1 MEERIRRIKR
11 AWRRRRRRVR
21 RKIHGTADRPRL
33 SVYRS
38 LKQIYA
44 QLIDDTA
51 HCTLVEASSLSLK
64 LAKSPKEKKT
74 KVEIGKMVGLLLA
87 RKAMDK
93 GIKKAVF
100 DRGHYLYHG
109 RVKALAQ
116 GAREGGLEF

>member
-1 MEERIRRIKR
+1 MEQKIRRLKR
-11 AWRRRRRRVR
+11 AWRRRKQRVR
-21 RKIHGTADRPRL
+21 RKIQGTADRPRL
-33 SVYRS
+33 SVFRS
-38 LKQIYA
+38 SKQIYA

-51 HCTLVEASSLSLK
+51 HRTLVQASSLSLEV
-64 LAKSPKEKKT
+64 AKNPKEKKT
-74 KVEIGKMVGLLLA
+74 KVEIGKTVGLALA
-87 RKAMDK
+87 RKATDK

>member
-1 MEERIRRIKR
+1 MEERSKKRKQARHRRKLS
-11 AWRRRRRRVR
+11 VR

-33 SVYRS
+33 SVCRS
-38 LKQIYA
+38 LEQIYA
-44 QLIDDTA
+44 QLIDDDQRR
-51 HCTLVEASSLSLK
+51 TLAAASSLSSEIQKVLK
-64 LAKSPKEKKT
+64 GKET

-87 RKAMDK
+87 QKATK
-93 GIKKAVF
+93 QGIKKAVF